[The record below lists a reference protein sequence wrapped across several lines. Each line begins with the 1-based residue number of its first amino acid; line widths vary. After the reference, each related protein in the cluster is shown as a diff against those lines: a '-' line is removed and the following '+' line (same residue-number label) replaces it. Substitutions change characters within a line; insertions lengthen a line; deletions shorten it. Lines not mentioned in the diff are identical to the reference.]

1 MTLKAPWSGR
11 SPFFFTSM
19 DNQQYPSKIQQVK
32 NLANTIGDVAKN
44 AGQGH
49 SVFVPDGVKKS
60 RMDICRSCQYFSRSD
75 IRCRH
80 CGCFLE
86 PKTSL
91 RASKCPVD
99 KWGFHLH
106 D

>member
-1 MTLKAPWSGR
+1 
-11 SPFFFTSM
+11 M
-19 DNQQYPSKIQQVK
+19 DNQQYPSKIQQAK

-44 AGQGH
+44 AAQGH

-75 IRCRH
+75 VRCRH
-80 CGCFLE
+80 CGCYLE

-91 RASKCPVD
+91 RASKCPVN
-99 KWGFHLH
+99 KWSFHLQ